1 MILQLA
7 INGILIGG
15 LYAMISV
22 GLTLI
27 FGVMRIVNF
36 AHGEFLMLGM
46 YAAFWGF
53 RCLGIDPFMTALFL
67 IPIFFILGVAIQRLI
82 IRPILYASN
91 VAKFFVTVG
100 LSVLLQNLALFLWSA
115 DYRAIRTSY
124 VQSVIQIGG
133 LYIGTI
139 RLLSFGATILMYG
152 LLLLFLKRTYIG
164 KAMRATVQDPNTAV
178 LLGIDVRKI
187 HALAFGIGIT
197 YVGVA
202 GAFLVPIY
210 QVFPTVGLNFVLAAF
225 VVVVLGGMGN
235 VLGAFIG
242 GLIVGLVESFS
253 GFFIGTGM
261 KEATYYLI
269 FILILLIR
277 PSGLLGARGSE

>member
-1 MILQLA
+1 M
-7 INGILIGG
+7 GG

-53 RCLGIDPFMTALFL
+53 RFLGIDPFMTALFL
-67 IPIFFILGVAIQRLI
+67 IPIFFIIGVVIQRLI
-82 IRPILYASN
+82 IRPILYASA
-91 VAKFFVTVG
+91 VSKFFATVG
-100 LSVLLQNLALFLWSA
+100 LSVLVQNLALFLWSA

-124 VQSVIQIGG
+124 VQSLIQVGG
-133 LYIGTI
+133 LYISTI
-139 RLLSFGATILMYG
+139 RLLAFGATILLYG

-164 KAMRATVQDPNTAV
+164 KAMRATVQDPHTAV
-178 LLGIDVRKI
+178 LLGIDVRMI
-187 HALAFGIGIT
+187 HALAFGIGIA

-202 GAFLVPIY
+202 GAFLMPIY

-235 VLGAFIG
+235 IPGAFIG

-261 KEATYYLI
+261 KEASYYLI
-269 FILILLIR
+269 FLLILLIR
-277 PSGLLGARGSE
+277 PSGLFGTRGLEEQVAK